1 MGDLTNI
8 QIVWVIIL
16 VLCLGVE
23 IATLGITTIWFAIGA
38 FVAFLVSL
46 TPATTP
52 VQIIVFLLTS
62 LLLLYFTRPIAV
74 KFLKIGKI
82 KTNYEDIIGRRGLVT
97 EEINNLKVTGL
108 VQLNGQYWTARS
120 EDDNVIITTET
131 LVEVVAIQGVKL
143 IVKEKIG
150 G

>member
-74 KFLKIGKI
+74 KFLKIGKV